1 MFKFTSSTINRPFSS
16 SQTLSLLEGTI
27 GEISRPGELTT
38 GVKTPGG
45 LGRGGHGGVIFAPK
59 MVKHTIFNMFS
70 SPLLFSFLFVKND
83 DIYYIYIFILYI
95 YLYYIYI
102 FILYIYTLYHYIY
115 IYTIYMYT
123 ISLYIYIYLLYI

>member
-1 MFKFTSSTINRPFSS
+1 MFKFASSTINRPFSS

-70 SPLLFSFLFVKND
+70 SPLLFSFLFVKNH
-83 DIYYIYIFILYI
+83 DIY
-95 YLYYIYI
+95 
-102 FILYIYTLYHYIY
+102 TIY
-115 IYTIYMYT
+115 IYTTYILHIY
-123 ISLYIYIYLLYI
+123 YI

>member
-83 DIYYIYIFILYI
+83 DIYYIYIYIYTIYI

-102 FILYIYTLYHYIY
+102 
-115 IYTIYMYT
+115 YTIYTHYIT
-123 ISLYIYIYLLYI
+123 IYIFTIYIHCITIYIYLLYI